1 MILYQSYQKFSHT
14 FQLLDFYTG
23 DMISFD
29 IKYFLLKTLKKEKMK
44 KRKKDT
50 TYVEGRKKANGYL
63 F

>member
-1 MILYQSYQKFSHT
+1 
-14 FQLLDFYTG
+14 
-23 DMISFD
+23 MISFD
-29 IKYFLLKTLKKEKMK
+29 IKYFLLKTLKKEKKK